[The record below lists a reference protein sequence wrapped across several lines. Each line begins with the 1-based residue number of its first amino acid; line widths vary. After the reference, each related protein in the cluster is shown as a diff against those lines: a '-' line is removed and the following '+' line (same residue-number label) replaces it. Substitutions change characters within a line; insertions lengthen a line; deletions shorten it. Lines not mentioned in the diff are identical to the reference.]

1 LVLLLFTL
9 RTGVACDVAN
19 LIVAR
24 ACGRANEEKP
34 MKLIA
39 VVLGLGLSSAMGVAQ
54 GVNCNMQAYK
64 AVDGLRAVATAGGV
78 TLNWTGE
85 AQQEL
90 RAQFALRD
98 GQPVVAELAAR
109 RAGGAWV
116 VLGKDLTPQFEVTTG
131 RRRISTTE
139 LDILKRLGKDTPE
152 NEETYKWNVFWDA
165 PLVVPGHERL
175 VGPGRMQ
182 DEIKRAAVSY
192 KSDACMVKT
201 DGDRVSVKFNGL
213 TLGIF
218 SGDLQFTVY
227 KGSNLLRQEAMAST
241 EAKDV
246 AFIYKAG
253 LKGFA
258 IAKDTKVVWRDTS
271 QMWQED
277 DFGGAV
283 NQQAVNIRAR
293 NRLEVLQ
300 AGA

>member
-1 LVLLLFTL
+1 
-9 RTGVACDVAN
+9 
-19 LIVAR
+19 
-24 ACGRANEEKP
+24 
-34 MKLIA
+34 MKRIA

-165 PLVVPGHERL
+165 
-175 VGPGRMQ
+175 
-182 DEIKRAAVSY
+182 
-192 KSDACMVKT
+192 
-201 DGDRVSVKFNGL
+201 
-213 TLGIF
+213 
-218 SGDLQFTVY
+218 
-227 KGSNLLRQEAMAST
+227 
-241 EAKDV
+241 V
-246 AFIYKAG
+246 A
-253 LKGFA
+253 
-258 IAKDTKVVWRDTS
+258 R
-271 QMWQED
+271 
-277 DFGGAV
+277 
-283 NQQAVNIRAR
+283 
-293 NRLEVLQ
+293 
-300 AGA
+300 